1 MTDQAKNRAAG
12 VTANQALN
20 ALAELEASAGFA
32 WFMARIGEMR
42 DLLAT
47 NVLHDDTLTPVE
59 REERRQRFKQLE
71 DVQRLPTDEARG
83 AQAVLRSLGAARNDL

>member
-71 DVQRLPTDEARG
+71 DVLRLPADEARG
-83 AQAVLRSLGAARNDL
+83 AQAVLRSLGAVRNEL